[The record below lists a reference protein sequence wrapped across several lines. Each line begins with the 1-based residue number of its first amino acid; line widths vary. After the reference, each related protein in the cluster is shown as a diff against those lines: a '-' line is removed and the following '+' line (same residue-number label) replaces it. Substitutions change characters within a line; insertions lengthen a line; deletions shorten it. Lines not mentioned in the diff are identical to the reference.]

1 MQLTDKDPAS
11 AREKQSARGDM
22 RLDADGRIEGL
33 LAIAAL
39 AVLAVGCFLIL
50 EPFLS
55 AVLWSIVLCYSTW
68 PLYERLD
75 RRLRGLRTLTAI
87 IMTAMVAVVLV
98 LPFALVGPR
107 LAEDG
112 TVVAAQVAAIL
123 REGPPAPPA
132 WVSDLPIIGA
142 DAARYWDGLAHDSAK
157 FADAASQYLTPLR
170 NWLLQIGVS
179 FGQGVVELGLSIF
192 IAFFIYRD
200 GSGMGARVAAA
211 TRRFAGAR
219 AKPLIETAGATT
231 RGVVYGILGT
241 ALLQGGL
248 AGIGFYLAGVSA
260 ALFLG
265 MLTFFLSL
273 IPMGPPFV
281 WLPASLLLLN
291 RGDMGAGI
299 FMFLWGLIVVTGV
312 ESVLR
317 PYFISREGKLPFLLV
332 FLGVLGGIATFGFI
346 GLFLGPVFLSIGFS
360 LVKEWSAHEGPE
372 GAA

>member
-1 MQLTDKDPAS
+1 MQLTDENPAP
-11 AREKQSARGDM
+11 AREKRSVRGDM
-22 RLDADGRIEGL
+22 RLESDSRIEGL
-33 LAIAAL
+33 LTIAAL
-39 AVLAVGCFLIL
+39 AVLVIGCFLIL
-50 EPFLS
+50 QPFLT
-55 AVLWSIVLCYSTW
+55 ACLWAIVLCYSTW
-68 PLYERLD
+68 PLYLRLD
-75 RRLRGLRTLTAI
+75 RQLRGLRTVTAI
-87 IMTAMVAVVLV
+87 IMTTMVAIVLV

-112 TVVAAQVAAIL
+112 SIVVGQVAEIL

-132 WVSDLPIIGA
+132 WIKDLPVVGP
-142 DAARYWDGLAHDSAK
+142 DAATYWDSLAHDSAK
-157 FADAASQYLTPLR
+157 FAEAASQYVTPLR
-170 NWLLQIGVS
+170 NWLLQEGVA
-179 FGQGVVELGLSIF
+179 FGQGVIELCLSIF

-200 GSGMGARVAAA
+200 GAAMGPRVAAA

-241 ALLQGGL
+241 ALLQGAL
-248 AGIGFYLAGVSA
+248 AGIGLYLAGVSA

-265 MLTFFLSL
+265 LLTFFLSL
-273 IPMGPPFV
+273 IPMGPPLV

-346 GLFLGPVFLSIGFS
+346 GLFLGPVFLSVGFS
-360 LVKEWSAHEGPE
+360 LVKEWSAHDPE
-372 GAA
+372 SPA